1 MIWYVK
7 RDDSLMHSATSDTKA
22 QLEATMLDPL
32 VSMRDFKNSVKQY
45 EKLYGLRVL
54 QKFINDNGLNESYN
68 TIYDEKFLKNHAPSD
83 AIRGIHAENR
93 KRIGS
98 R

>member
-1 MIWYVK
+1 
-7 RDDSLMHSATSDTKA
+7 MHSATSNTKS

-68 TIYDEKFLKNHAPSD
+68 TIYDEKFLRNHTPSD
-83 AIRGIHAENR
+83 VIRGIHAENF
-93 KRIGS
+93 KRIGG